1 MEDKIPNCLCGHCI
15 DKEQIIDALEK
26 KLKDRQTE
34 LDNRQTELDNLRDS
48 HEELWEKY
56 KQLQSELLFRGLKI
70 NRF

>member
-1 MEDKIPNCLCGHCI
+1 MEDKSPDCLCGHCI
-15 DKEQIIDALEK
+15 DWKQITETLEK
-26 KLKDRQTE
+26 KLKD
-34 LDNRQTELDNLRDS
+34 RQTELDNLRDS

>member
-1 MEDKIPNCLCGHCI
+1 MEDKSPNCLYGHCI
-15 DKEQIIDALEK
+15 DVKQIIETLEK

-34 LDNRQTELDNLRDS
+34 LDQLRDS

-56 KQLQSELLFRGLKI
+56 KQLKI

>member
-1 MEDKIPNCLCGHCI
+1 MENKLPSCLCGHCL
-15 DKEQIIDALEK
+15 DKEQIIEALEI
-26 KLKDRQTE
+26 KLNEK
-34 LDNRQTELDNLRDS
+34 QTELDNLRDS

>member
-1 MEDKIPNCLCGHCI
+1 MEDKSPNCLYGHCI
-15 DKEQIIDALEK
+15 DVKQIIETLEK

-34 LDNRQTELDNLRDS
+34 LDNLRDS
-48 HEELWEKY
+48 HEEFWEKY

>member
-1 MEDKIPNCLCGHCI
+1 MGDKSPSCLCGHCI
-15 DKEQIIDALEK
+15 DKEQIIEALEK
-26 KLKDRQTE
+26 KLKD
-34 LDNRQTELDNLRDS
+34 RQTELDNLRDS

>member
-15 DKEQIIDALEK
+15 DKEQIIETLEK
-26 KLKDRQTE
+26 KLKD
-34 LDNRQTELDNLRDS
+34 RQTELDNLRDS